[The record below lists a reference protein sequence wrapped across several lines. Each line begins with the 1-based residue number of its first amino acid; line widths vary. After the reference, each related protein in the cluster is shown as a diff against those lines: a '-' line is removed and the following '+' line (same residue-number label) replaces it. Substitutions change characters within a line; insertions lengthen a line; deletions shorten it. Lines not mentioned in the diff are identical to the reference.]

1 MTPSFFMNVILIP
14 HCRRQIY
21 DVCNTFEGRSYICIM
36 TDGGGDDDANALT
49 PPQPLVLKMI
59 N

>member
-1 MTPSFFMNVILIP
+1 MNVILIP